1 MYSQEEGGNADEE
14 SVSEHYE
21 SHYTSI
27 SRSRLLPAGISD
39 VQSNLLYSLITYKIA
54 VIIMPRNETMT
65 NEKAFR
71 S

>member
-1 MYSQEEGGNADEE
+1 M
-14 SVSEHYE
+14 SEHYE

-27 SRSRLLPAGISD
+27 SQSRLLLAGISD

>member
-1 MYSQEEGGNADEE
+1 MPGQKEGGNADEE

-27 SRSRLLPAGISD
+27 SQSRLLLAGISD
-39 VQSNLLYSLITYKIA
+39 VHSNLLYSLITYKTA